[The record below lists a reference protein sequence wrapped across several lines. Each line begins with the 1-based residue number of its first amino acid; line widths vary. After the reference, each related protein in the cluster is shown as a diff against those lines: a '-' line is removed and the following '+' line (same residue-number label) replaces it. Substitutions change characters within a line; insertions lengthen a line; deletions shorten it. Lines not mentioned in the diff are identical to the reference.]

1 MTSYVL
7 SPRAREDLSDIWS
20 YSADRWGDEQAD
32 RYIRLIALA
41 CVALATGDKRG
52 RSADAIR
59 AGYFRYAVGSHI
71 LFYRMR
77 PRRGIEVVRILHQS
91 MDLRRHL

>member
-1 MTSYVL
+1 VTSYAL

-20 YSADRWGDEQAD
+20 YSADRWGDAQAD
-32 RYIRLIALA
+32 RYIRLIASA
-41 CVALATGDKRG
+41 CEALATGGRRG
-52 RSADAIR
+52 RRADVIR
-59 AGYFRYAVGSHI
+59 AGYFRYAVGSHV